1 MKFRLRNLA
10 LWVIVVLSLL
20 ALFTLFQDPA
30 QRSPARTEI
39 SFSQLLNDADAGKIG
54 AATIQE
60 SEIGLIYKDGR
71 RFTTYAPN
79 EPGLAQR
86 LHAKG
91 VIVSA
96 RPKDEP
102 PWAVSLLISWLPFI
116 ALIGVWIYL
125 SNRMRAGSRAS
136 NYGTAAAVSGKA
148 LNDPLYWHGRTEE
161 ARALSA
167 QLSDDES
174 KRRMVEI
181 IHGYEYLAARAEERQ
196 RGSQQ
201 P

>member
-1 MKFRLRNLA
+1 MKFRLRNLV
-10 LWVIVVLSLL
+10 LWVIIVLLLL
-20 ALFTLFQDPA
+20 ALFTLFQNPA
-30 QRSPARTEI
+30 PRSVAPGIT
-39 SFSQLLNDADAGKIG
+39 FSQLLNDADEGKVR
-54 AATIQE
+54 AAVIRGQDIYLT
-60 SEIGLIYKDGR
+60 YKDGR
-71 RFTTYAPN
+71 RFSTYAPN
-79 EPGLAQR
+79 DPGLAQR
-86 LHAKG
+86 LHGKG
-91 VIVSA
+91 VIVDVE
-96 RPKDEP
+96 PPPEP